1 MSGSTAAPD
10 QLDERLVRTS
20 PLRKLLGRPE
30 LGSVVGA
37 AAVFLFFAIVADSFL
52 QASSF
57 GTVLYAASVLG
68 IMAAPVAL
76 LMIGGEF
83 DLSAGVMVTSSAL
96 ISSMFSYQ
104 MTANVWVGVFVS
116 LLVTLAIGA
125 FNGFMLT
132 RTKLPSFIITLGTFL
147 MLTGLNLG
155 FTKLISGT
163 VSTKAIGDMEGFE
176 SARVLFASTL
186 TLGGV
191 EFKVTILWWA
201 ALVGIATWILLRT
214 RFGNWIF
221 AVGGEADAARAV
233 GVPVIRTKIGLY
245 LGVAFA
251 AWISGQH
258 LLFSYDVVQSGE
270 GVGNELTYIIA
281 AVIGGCLI
289 TGGYGSAIGSAVGAF
304 IFGMTSKGIV
314 YAEWN
319 PDWFKFFLGAMLLL
333 ATLLN
338 AWVRKRAGGDNS
350 SGNGRVRRQS
360 AGRRWL
366 EPDAHYLLDRVKRQ
380 HPRHHRAASSPN
392 WPARAMRCASSVL
405 QDIGQW
411 LGVGI
416 ANLAAALDP
425 SCFVIGGGV
434 SAADDLLIGPARDAF
449 KRSPHRPRLP
459 PRGPGIAKAQLGPEA
474 GMVGAADLAR
484 LVARRFRRANRRRVE
499 RYERYA
505 QIYDQAASTIRNTR
519 STRTVD

>member
-1 MSGSTAAPD
+1 MSATAPTATPP
-10 QLDERLVRTS
+10 QKSDERLLRTS
-20 PLRKLLGRPE
+20 PLRKLMGRPE

-37 AAVFLFFAIVADSFL
+37 VAVFIFFSIVSDSFL
-52 QASSF
+52 QASSLS
-57 GTVLYAASVLG
+57 TVLYAASTLG
-68 IMAAPVAL
+68 IMAVPVAL

-83 DLSAGVMVTSSAL
+83 DLSAGVLVTSSAL

-116 LLVTLAIGA
+116 LLVTLAIGV

-163 VSTKAIGDMEGFE
+163 VSTKSIADMEGFS
-176 SARVLFASTL
+176 SAKKLFASQL
-186 TLGGV
+186 TLGDV
-191 EFKVTILWWA
+191 TLKVTILWWF
-201 ALVGIATWILLRT
+201 ALVALATWILLRT

-221 AVGGEADAARAV
+221 AVGGGADAARAV
-233 GVPVIRTKIGLY
+233 GVPVNRTKIGLY
-245 LGVAFA
+245 MGVAFA
-251 AWISGQH
+251 AWVSGQH
-258 LLFSYDVVQSGE
+258 LLFSFDVVQSGE

-338 AWVRKRAGGDNS
+338 AWVRKRA
-350 SGNGRVRRQS
+350 
-360 AGRRWL
+360 
-366 EPDAHYLLDRVKRQ
+366 E
-380 HPRHHRAASSPN
+380 AS
-392 WPARAMRCASSVL
+392 
-405 QDIGQW
+405 
-411 LGVGI
+411 
-416 ANLAAALDP
+416 
-425 SCFVIGGGV
+425 
-434 SAADDLLIGPARDAF
+434 
-449 KRSPHRPRLP
+449 K
-459 PRGPGIAKAQLGPEA
+459 
-474 GMVGAADLAR
+474 
-484 LVARRFRRANRRRVE
+484 
-499 RYERYA
+499 
-505 QIYDQAASTIRNTR
+505 
-519 STRTVD
+519 